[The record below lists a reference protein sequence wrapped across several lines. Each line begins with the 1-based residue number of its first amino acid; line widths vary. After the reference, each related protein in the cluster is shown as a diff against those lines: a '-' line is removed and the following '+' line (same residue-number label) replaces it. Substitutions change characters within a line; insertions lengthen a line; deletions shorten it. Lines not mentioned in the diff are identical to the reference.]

1 MTSISQFLV
10 ISKHSISRFRV
21 LVRALNLKVIGKLH
35 LNRQENSKRAKIY
48 SSVFKELIISQWN
61 IKHNLY
67 NSHSLLLRFTFKT
80 SELRK
85 IPAFI
90 TLFVR
95 IIARVRHLIF
105 RRCHI
110 FRKIILRDTNGK
122 TNACADFFSRTPYAA
137 RVCIVYTRHLVS
149 SFARR
154 GSSK

>member
-21 LVRALNLKVIGKLH
+21 LVRALNLKVIGKLYLK
-35 LNRQENSKRAKIY
+35 LNRQENSKRAEIY
-48 SSVFKELIISQWN
+48 SSVFKGLIISQWN
-61 IKHNLY
+61 IKQNLY

-80 SELRK
+80 YELRK

-110 FRKIILRDTNGK
+110 FRKIILRDTHGK

-137 RVCIVYTRHLVS
+137 RVCI
-149 SFARR
+149 
-154 GSSK
+154 